1 MKYRKVAEQRWVC
14 LLCNE
19 SFWSR
24 LGIKEHLEKKHNMKN
39 LIWSLWEVSTGSLWE
54 AGGE

>member
-24 LGIKEHLEKKHNMKN
+24 LGIEEHLEKKHNLKN

-54 AGGE
+54 AGGD